1 MRVLALLLAIL
12 FLSGCA
18 SKPAYYISPT
28 PVQIPATATYWI
40 DNFDLEL
47 VGKNERFMPQDALRE
62 QLSVELINQLSSAN
76 RYATS
81 KESADYLLDVNTV
94 YKRRIGNSNGGLVS
108 VIVDDNTILASVDF
122 SYQVKVKKAGTEVL
136 HFSHER
142 EGLQPAGA
150 FGQLRNM
157 KSMVA
162 ALTHKDNAD
171 VEPFYIRTLPTFIV
185 SDIRDIPSR

>member
-1 MRVLALLLAIL
+1 MRMLALLLAIS

-18 SKPAYYISPT
+18 SKPDYYISPT
-28 PVQIPATATYWI
+28 PVQIPTTATYWI
-40 DNFDLEL
+40 DTFDVEL
-47 VGKNERFMPQDALRE
+47 VGKNELFMSQDALRE

-94 YKRRIGNSNGGLVS
+94 YKRGIGNSNGGLVS

-122 SYQVKVKKAGTEVL
+122 SYQVKVKKAGAEVL
-136 HFSHER
+136 HFSNER

-157 KSMVA
+157 KTMVA
-162 ALTHKDNAD
+162 ALTHKDNSD